1 MLSLLAQEG
10 QAGGG
15 MMQFLILMVPIFLL
29 MYLLIIR
36 PQKKQEQKR
45 KEMIAAVKKN
55 DRIMTNGGL
64 FGIVTNVKDD
74 EVSLRIDDSRD
85 VKVRVSKNFIA
96 SVVTR
101 KEDGEE

>member
-1 MLSLLAQEG
+1 MLSLLAQEA
-10 QAGGG
+10 QSPLS
-15 MMQFLILMVPIFLL
+15 FVFLMVPIFLL

-45 KEMIAAVKKN
+45 REMIAAVKKN

-64 FGIVTNVKDD
+64 LGVVTNVKDD
-74 EVSLRIDDSRD
+74 EVTLRIDDSRD

-96 SVVTR
+96 SVVNR

>member
-10 QAGGG
+10 QSPLS
-15 MMQFLILMVPIFLL
+15 FVFLMVPIFLL

-45 KEMIAAVKKN
+45 REMIAAVKKN

-64 FGIVTNVKDD
+64 FGVVTNVKDD
-74 EVSLRIDDSRD
+74 EVTLRIDDSRD

-96 SVVTR
+96 SVVSR